1 MITMRNA
8 GYRPESGHAADMTTS
23 PLSPDDIRAAAEVH
37 NELGPEYS
45 DAVVASFLEKIDKE
59 IALRVE
65 ARLADQSRSRPLKAK
80 PEATRLDSYR
90 VLLRG
95 IAVGLAVS
103 IVPLLWF
110 WDLGSRSLDQNTGR
124 GLIILAWSITT
135 IISAAGS
142 IKARRLQRARRADP
156 AGG

>member
-1 MITMRNA
+1 MRNA
-8 GYRPESGHAADMTTS
+8 GYRPEPSLAAGMTS
-23 PLSPDDIRAAAEVH
+23 LPLSPDDIRAAAEVH

-59 IALRVE
+59 IALRVQ
-65 ARLADQSRSRPLKAK
+65 ARLADQSRSRSLRAK
-80 PEATRLDSYR
+80 PEGTRLDGYR
-90 VLLRG
+90 ALLRG

-110 WDLGSRSLDQNTGR
+110 WDLGSRSLDQDTGR

-135 IISAAGS
+135 IICGAGS
-142 IKARRLQRARRADP
+142 IRARRLQRARRPDP
-156 AGG
+156 ADG